1 MTLTNEY
8 THSLEVKMVKEPF
21 ITYMFQK
28 VFLQDFGNIFRDY
41 IKQKILEDISYE
53 KSRLTITEYKR
64 MNTVYQKP
72 NKTKKTLTILG

>member
-8 THSLEVKMVKEPF
+8 THSLEVKMAKEPF

-53 KSRLTITEYKR
+53 KCRLTIAEYKR

-72 NKTKKTLTILG
+72 N